1 MAETGIVSRI
11 FGYIEKPISGST
23 GVDRSSQQPPKTPE
37 MNTKSTFREYLHR
50 PACGLSLAA
59 LLCLAPR
66 PAAAQTWDANAD
78 FSLASN
84 PNGAWTYQWLTG
96 LSPGQYGDMTNSD
109 ANWFGT
115 DLPAWGSGAISSIPA
130 VMKNNSA
137 STYAGWA
144 PGVLGMHPGSGGNHA
159 VVTWTAPAAGTY
171 AFVSSFTHVGGAGNG
186 VIPSVTRNV
195 FSAPVAY
202 GSQWIG
208 TTSPTWSWC
217 DTLTLNA
224 GDTISWALNPNGDEG
239 GDSTVLSAVV
249 TALPAGAQTWDPNAD
264 FSLASNPNG
273 AWTYQWLTGLAPGQY
288 GDMTTAEANFG
299 GQPGLQ
305 SWDLGA
311 ASVPAVLK
319 NTDPTNTYYGWA
331 PGVLG
336 MHPGSGGNHA
346 VVTWTAPAAGSYL
359 FTSTFTW
366 VGSAGDGVIPSVTR
380 NVFSAPVAY
389 GSQWIGT
396 TSPTWTWSDTLT
408 LSAGETISWALNPNG
423 NEGGDST
430 VLDATITALTAPS
443 GYSSW
448 ASGFTS
454 PPLSDT
460 SATADPDNDGLSNTV
475 EYALGLDP
483 RYSNGSPGVTSNN
496 GKTITFTKGSPAKTD
511 SNLTYQIETSPTLG
525 AAPNPW
531 TADTVNVSNLA
542 DTIAITFP
550 NPGPAKN
557 FARLKVTLTSP

>member
-1 MAETGIVSRI
+1 M
-11 FGYIEKPISGST
+11 
-23 GVDRSSQQPPKTPE
+23 
-37 MNTKSTFREYLHR
+37 
-50 PACGLSLAA
+50 
-59 LLCLAPR
+59 
-66 PAAAQTWDANAD
+66 
-78 FSLASN
+78 
-84 PNGAWTYQWLTG
+84 
-96 LSPGQYGDMTNSD
+96 
-109 ANWFGT
+109 
-115 DLPAWGSGAISSIPA
+115 
-130 VMKNNSA
+130 
-137 STYAGWA
+137 
-144 PGVLGMHPGSGGNHA
+144 
-159 VVTWTAPAAGTY
+159 
-171 AFVSSFTHVGGAGNG
+171 
-186 VIPSVTRNV
+186 IPSVTRNV
-195 FSAPVAY
+195 FSAPV
-202 GSQWIG
+202 
-208 TTSPTWSWC
+208 
-217 DTLTLNA
+217 D
-224 GDTISWALNPNGDEG
+224 
-239 GDSTVLSAVV
+239 
-249 TALPAGAQTWDPNAD
+249 
-264 FSLASNPNG
+264 
-273 AWTYQWLTGLAPGQY
+273 
-288 GDMTTAEANFG
+288 
-299 GQPGLQ
+299 
-305 SWDLGA
+305 
-311 ASVPAVLK
+311 
-319 NTDPTNTYYGWA
+319 
-331 PGVLG
+331 
-336 MHPGSGGNHA
+336 
-346 VVTWTAPAAGSYL
+346 
-359 FTSTFTW
+359 
-366 VGSAGDGVIPSVTR
+366 
-380 NVFSAPVAY
+380 Y